1 MRERLIISSIYNRIA
16 VVLNDDIRLFEK
28 NG

>member
-1 MRERLIISSIYNRIA
+1 MHVRLIISSIYNRIA
-16 VVLNDDIRLFEK
+16 VVLNDDIRFFDK